1 MTEATV
7 VTDEARTVAAVVD
20 GDRLLIAAES
30 LPDALGWELKPEG
43 LCRENVCVPVRD
55 RDALLVKGRLDLGAV
70 ATALGRLAVVD
81 ATAGIAAIAL
91 PTEGRRSAL
100 REHHAPAFTLA
111 DLDGVDHPLAEWRGT
126 KKLLVAFASW

>member
-1 MTEATV
+1 MQATI
-7 VTDEARTVAAVVD
+7 VTNETRTVDANVD
-20 GDRLLIAAES
+20 GDHLLIDTAA
-30 LPDALGWELKPEG
+30 LPDATGWELKPEG

-55 RDALLVKGRLDLGAV
+55 RASLFVGDQLDVAAV
-70 ATALGRLAVVD
+70 AGALGRLVVVD
-81 ATAGIAAIAL
+81 PGAAIAAFAL
-91 PTEGRRSAL
+91 PAEGRHEAL